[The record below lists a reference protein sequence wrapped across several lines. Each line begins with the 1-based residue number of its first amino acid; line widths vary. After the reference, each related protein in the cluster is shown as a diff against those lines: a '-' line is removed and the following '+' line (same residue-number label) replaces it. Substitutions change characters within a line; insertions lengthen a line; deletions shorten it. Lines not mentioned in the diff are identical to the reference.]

1 MFRMIGKERYPHLKS
16 NGLKIMLIWYCG
28 VRKADRG
35 ESNFLSQF
43 WRYGLFLKRADL
55 YGIASSRIDRHERW
69 SLLHMPVTPTA
80 RFINNVL
87 VSRKGLF
94 GGQPVRSS
102 AVASNS
108 KSRSSLIEYRPNGP

>member
-43 WRYGLFLKRADL
+43 WRYGFVPEA
-55 YGIASSRIDRHERW
+55 G
-69 SLLHMPVTPTA
+69 
-80 RFINNVL
+80 
-87 VSRKGLF
+87 
-94 GGQPVRSS
+94 
-102 AVASNS
+102 
-108 KSRSSLIEYRPNGP
+108 